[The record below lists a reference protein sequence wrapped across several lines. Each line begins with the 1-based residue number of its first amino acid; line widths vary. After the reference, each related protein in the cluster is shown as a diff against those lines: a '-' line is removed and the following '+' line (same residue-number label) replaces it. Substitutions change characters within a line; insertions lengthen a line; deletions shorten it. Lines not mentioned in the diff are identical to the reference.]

1 VSIGKDL
8 VEIGARTSGRGT
20 IAIELYSPPP
30 LALVRMER
38 VGRRTI
44 GSIAEAFIAVVLI
57 SAIALLWNSYSGGG
71 LLRVLGGVTS
81 QELFEELAAHPGPPG
96 PPGPQGATFPP
107 AMDAPPSAT
116 VTVAR
121 LVAHATETYDKS
133 GIVEASGAYPVCALS
148 KATVRRDG
156 KNLDGSCQVKRATQ
170 SGGQWEVVVNGAICG
185 VTCFSLSTTK

>member
-1 VSIGKDL
+1 MSTGKNL

-44 GSIAEAFIAVVLI
+44 GSIAEAFIAMVLI

-96 PPGPQGATFPP
+96 PQGAAGPP

-116 VTVAR
+116 VSVVR
-121 LVAHATETYDKS
+121 LIAHAMETYDKS
-133 GIVEASGAYPVCALS
+133 GPVEASGAYPVCALS